1 MPSENRED
9 RYMQLF
15 KIAVGSFEN
24 GRYEEVLTIADEL
37 IRIKTGFFVGYNLK
51 GDTLMALN
59 RPEDCA

>member
-1 MPSENRED
+1 
-9 RYMQLF
+9 MQLF